1 MIIAIFLLYLHQN
14 WNDMTEIK
22 EKKERT
28 VIHLHLLEQDEHHYF
43 GSIANVYEFYDA
55 DTLGIG
61 YGALRNYKC
70 YFLIIIF
77 ATGALYE
84 CKNRI
89 IFYEFLPIILIYLL
103 FFCFYTGVFF

>member
-1 MIIAIFLLYLHQN
+1 MFCA
-14 WNDMTEIK
+14 
-22 EKKERT
+22 
-28 VIHLHLLEQDEHHYF
+28 VC
-43 GSIANVYEFYDA
+43 
-55 DTLGIG
+55 
-61 YGALRNYKC
+61 GARKC

-103 FFCFYTGVFF
+103 FFCFYTGVFLKRYSYIFLIIFFKFLFYLFFII